1 MRRPPRTR
9 RSRPPPSSA
18 SDREQPLPRRS
29 ARGRTAAR
37 AIRRSFR
44 RGLALPHIASVR
56 SRLDARQFNRKP
68 MRSDTLNPVSQ
79 LGCRT
84 EQDPRETRD
93 NLMPAGACVGGT
105 TASAG
110 RDGRQVEAAAKGV
123 KRVERR
129 SVSSEASGLG
139 ATRIDG
145 TTREWTEAPLRAAS
159 PRRPGRQYKRPPGLA
174 LHFAEAGA
182 RQINRK
188 PGLIPSTGA
197 AAARAAAAEA

>member
-1 MRRPPRTR
+1 
-9 RSRPPPSSA
+9 
-18 SDREQPLPRRS
+18 
-29 ARGRTAAR
+29 
-37 AIRRSFR
+37 
-44 RGLALPHIASVR
+44 
-56 SRLDARQFNRKP
+56 
-68 MRSDTLNPVSQ
+68 
-79 LGCRT
+79 
-84 EQDPRETRD
+84 
-93 NLMPAGACVGGT
+93 MPAGACVGGT

-159 PRRPGRQYKRPPGLA
+159 PRRSGRQYKCPQGLE

-182 RQINRK
+182 RQITANRD
-188 PGLIPSTGA
+188 
-197 AAARAAAAEA
+197 